1 MRPELMP
8 KVIRKLT
15 DLEIKKAKPG
25 ETKQDG
31 KGLMLV
37 VDAKGNK
44 RWVLRYMRPDG
55 RRNMIGLG
63 SYIEVSAAAARAEA
77 AEIRGRLRNGIDPV
91 DYRKAEKLEKQ
102 TAIRGTFKAIAEEW
116 YSHKAKGWAKETTRK
131 AREILDY
138 SLLPKL
144 SIKSVADIASAD
156 VKPVLLEIHER
167 APMLAVKARQYCGQI
182 ISYAIQE
189 GLREDGRELSLKGV
203 LPKSAKGHYAA
214 VTKSSDLP
222 PVIKAIEGIESIYS
236 KVALK
241 VCLYTASRPGVVAG
255 MRWNE
260 LNLDTREWHVP
271 ASRMKL
277 GNDHITPLPNQLIP
291 MLKDLKALTGDSPFV
306 FPGLSDPMNKHINR
320 DSLSKVLRENGL
332 RNVVVTH
339 GFRATL
345 RTIARE
351 RLRIHPDVLEAQL
364 SHAKKGDVQ
373 KAYDRTQFLE
383 ERQELIQ
390 RWADY
395 IDALKNDEIVV
406 PLFKKSR

>member
-1 MRPELMP
+1 MP

-15 DLEIKKAKPG
+15 DLEIRAAKPG

-37 VDAKGNK
+37 VDANGNK
-44 RWVLRYMRPDG
+44 RWVLRYTRPDG

-63 SYIEVSAAAARAEA
+63 SYTEVSATDARVEA
-77 AEIRGRLRNGIDPV
+77 SEIRERLRQGVDPV
-91 DYRKAEKLEKQ
+91 EYKKAEKIEQK
-102 TAIRGTFKAIAEEW
+102 TAIRGTFRAIAEEW
-116 YSHKAKGWAKETTRK
+116 HAHKSKAWAKETARK
-131 AREILDY
+131 AREILDD

-144 SIKSVADIASAD
+144 AKKSIAEITSSD
-156 VKPVLLEIHER
+156 VKPILLEIHER

-222 PVIKAIEGIESIYS
+222 PVIKAIEGIVSIHS
-236 KVALK
+236 KVALM

-255 MRWNE
+255 MCWNE
-260 LNLDTREWHVP
+260 INFDVKEWHVP

-277 GNDHITPLPNQLIP
+277 GHDHITPLPNQLVV
-291 MLKDLKALTGDSPFV
+291 MLKKLKDLADDSPFV
-306 FPGLSDPMNKHINR
+306 FPGASDPMKKHINR

-332 RNVVVTH
+332 RNVIVTH

-383 ERQELIQ
+383 ERHELMQ

-395 IDALKNDEIVV
+395 LDALKNDEVVV
-406 PLFKKSR
+406 PLFNKAI